1 MMTLGIVELVVAS
14 FPMILSIAGIY
25 FKMNNLI
32 IRQDVKI
39 QNLEKEILEMKRHNE
54 KTEEKMFEVLDIIK
68 SDLTDIKVHFSS
80 CINFKT
86 NK

>member
-54 KTEEKMFEVLDIIK
+54 KTEEKMFEVLEIIK

>member
-1 MMTLGIVELVVAS
+1 MTLGVVELVVAS

-54 KTEEKMFEVLDIIK
+54 KTEEKMFEVLEIIK

>member
-1 MMTLGIVELVVAS
+1 MTLGVVELVVAS

-54 KTEEKMFEVLDIIK
+54 KTEEKMFEVLEVIK